1 MTVLRRASS
10 ERWEACPRSGRGGGF
25 EYPTI
30 TLPADVREAIALA
43 VSAEERESLPVV
55 LEPATPAIHQDPVVS
70 LAHLSSRER
79 DVVLSRMVF
88 IDSVYNFEMAG
99 HTRRTA
105 IITLVE
111 GYKNGTLPQNL
122 MDAAYVAN
130 ARRGSSRGIS
140 ITRLYGWCSIYE
152 TKGIFG

>member
-1 MTVLRRASS
+1 MDRIREKYSAQELAEILGVSKMTVLRRASS

-79 DVVLSRMVF
+79 DVVLSRKVF
-88 IDSVYNFEMAG
+88 IDAVYNFEMAG

-111 GYKNGTLPQNL
+111 G
-122 MDAAYVAN
+122 
-130 ARRGSSRGIS
+130 
-140 ITRLYGWCSIYE
+140 
-152 TKGIFG
+152 